1 MEKYTDKSFK
11 KINKEKKKLVSEAS
25 SGIDECFCAS
35 YDSTLH
41 AAKMAAGLFN
51 SARRELN
58 QTREGLHWKGD
69 TLHLCAL
76 NHSST

>member
-1 MEKYTDKSFK
+1 MEKYTDDTSGK
-11 KINKEKKKLVSEAS
+11 KQAWVSEATG
-25 SGIDECFCAS
+25 GIDECFCAS
-35 YDSTLH
+35 YDSRVH
-41 AAKMAAGLFN
+41 AAKMVEGLFN

-58 QTREGLHWKGD
+58 QTQEGLHWKGE